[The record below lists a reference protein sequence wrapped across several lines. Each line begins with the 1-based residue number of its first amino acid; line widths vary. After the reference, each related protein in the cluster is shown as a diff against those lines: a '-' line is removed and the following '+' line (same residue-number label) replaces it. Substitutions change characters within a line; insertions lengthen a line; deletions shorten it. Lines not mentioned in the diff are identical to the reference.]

1 MAIPA
6 ILITI
11 AKFLGCKAVEK
22 AVDVSLDAA
31 INHKENKKTQTQLKD
46 IQDIAHENNSLL
58 QGLAKESSAI
68 IRDAADELEPLI
80 KSLHVKTAHQVL
92 DNLRATVKA
101 DDRKTLSRID
111 FYRGCCSRYI
121 NKDQCLSEYN
131 HAWQEM
137 VDDGVYDP

>member
-1 MAIPA
+1 MAIAA

-22 AVDVSLDAA
+22 VVDVSLDAA

-58 QGLAKESSAI
+58 QGLAKETSTI

-80 KSLHVKTAHQVL
+80 KSL
-92 DNLRATVKA
+92 R
-101 DDRKTLSRID
+101 
-111 FYRGCCSRYI
+111 
-121 NKDQCLSEYN
+121 
-131 HAWQEM
+131 WQILFP
-137 VDDGVYDP
+137 DAVYKSN